1 MTHYLRPRTLLVTAA
16 VLSALTRSVYTEGD
30 LTRSGHTD
38 TGDTILA
45 LYDALEPGGYEQ
57 RLGYELAVEK
67 FTNQSSS
74 SAVGIVYH
82 SSQVRNEPPPP
93 PPSYNLS

>member
-1 MTHYLRPRTLLVTAA
+1 MTHHLRPWILLMMAA
-16 VLSALTRSVYTEGD
+16 LLSVLTRSVYTKGD
-30 LTRSGHTD
+30 LTRSVHTD
-38 TGDTILA
+38 KEDTILA

-74 SAVGIVYH
+74 SAVEIVYH
-82 SSQVRNEPPPP
+82 SSQV
-93 PPSYNLS
+93 STVYLAA

>member
-1 MTHYLRPRTLLVTAA
+1 MTAA
-16 VLSALTRSVYTEGD
+16 MLSVLTRSVYAEGD
-30 LTRSGHTD
+30 LSRSAHTD
-38 TGDTILA
+38 KGDTILA

-74 SAVGIVYH
+74 SAVEIVYH
-82 SSQVRNEPPPP
+82 SSQVSTVHLAAR
-93 PPSYNLS
+93 L